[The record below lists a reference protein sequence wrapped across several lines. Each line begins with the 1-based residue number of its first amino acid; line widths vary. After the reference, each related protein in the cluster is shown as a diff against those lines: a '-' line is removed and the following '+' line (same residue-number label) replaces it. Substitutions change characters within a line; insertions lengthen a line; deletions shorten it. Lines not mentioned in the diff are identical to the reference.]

1 MILYYLVMHDMGT
14 QRARARGGGSAFLY
28 LLNPAHLVNYCINL
42 PPATFLFA
50 SQISAFGDN

>member
-1 MILYYLVMHDMGT
+1 MLLVMHDMGA
-14 QRARARGGGSAFLY
+14 QRARARGGGSAFYFLY